1 MPQLFSLPADW
12 HDPVLTRAEAETL
25 LAQSGHLLLAEPEGG
40 HLLGMALAGGTADII
55 TLYVPEARRRQGV
68 ARHLLTEF
76 METAEALGAVGLTLE
91 VRADN
96 TAAIA
101 LYQSFG
107 LREVGRRKGYYDS
120 NGPDG
125 VDALVLACQFT

>member
-1 MPQLFSLPADW
+1 MPQLFSLPAW
-12 HDPVLTRAEAETL
+12 WNDPIVSRAEGEAF
-25 LAQSGHLLLAEPEGG
+25 LAQSGHLLLAEQTGG

-68 ARHLLTEF
+68 ARHLLAEF
-76 METAEALGAVGLTLE
+76 METAEAVGAVGLTLE

-96 TAAIA
+96 EAAIA

-107 LREVGRRKGYYDS
+107 LREVARRKGYY
-120 NGPDG
+120 PDD